1 MPASFDAR
9 EFLAG
14 FLVEAAEHLVSAN
27 QNLLAVEAMLQKGQP
42 HPRAVRDLYRSLHTI
57 KGLASMVGIEPIVDI
72 SHAMEAVLRA
82 ADRGGGRLAP
92 GMVDVLLKGT
102 RAIEEAV
109 GALEYGR
116 PLAPAPA
123 TLLDALALLPAQA
136 PQAAPSSEE
145 TFTLDPA
152 LRSKLGLAD
161 KEQITQG
168 LLAGRH
174 VWRADFVPSPQR
186 AAEGITITTVREA
199 VGRIAEI
206 VKVIPIQR
214 QSAPGIAFALLVVT
228 DADVMAI
235 AQAVH
240 ADAEQVVP
248 VVQTAPPPGP
258 EPLGAAEVE
267 RVGTIRVEVTRL
279 DDALDK
285 LSALVV
291 TRYRLERATADLAA
305 RGADVRALA
314 FVVQENGRQLRH
326 LRAAITRARM
336 ISVAD
341 MLQRV
346 PLLVRGLAQQTHK
359 QVTLDLQVGRA
370 ELDKGVADR
379 IFPAVVH
386 LLRNAVDHALE
397 SAAERTAAG
406 KPEAGV
412 LRVSAHEHGTSQLEL
427 RVTDDGRGIDRD
439 KVATRAGRPVPHSDE
454 ALLELICLPGL
465 STMDTTTTTSGRGMG
480 MDIIRRITVDQLGG
494 ELSVKSVAGAGTT
507 FTLRVPL
514 TVTIIDAFLFMSGN
528 QRFAVPV
535 ASVEEI
541 VDLEGARIA
550 SWPRPGSSTGVQTRI
565 LDRGGTAVPL
575 LALQSVFRLPPD
587 GAGRRAILVRRNG
600 ELIAYEVDRML
611 GQQEV
616 VVRPLEDPLVR
627 RAGLSGATDIGDGK
641 PTLVVDLI
649 GLGGSLLEAEA

>member
-109 GALEYGR
+109 GALEHGR